1 MSRSPHW
8 IQRALV
14 TCGMLGLL
22 AIALPS
28 PTLSP
33 PPGVETARQRDA
45 APALASAPTPTE
57 APAGPATEE
66 LTDSTIAAHEAH
78 GHSGGHAAPAGAT
91 GTEPAA
97 PVLSAL
103 GGATPVRMTRDDPA
117 CGVGLTAVEVIDG
130 DVPLSCVHNVHDP
143 VPGRGPNQGAIRI
156 QPNCYGDGVSG
167 PRLQFVYAYS
177 EGKPNKLAEYRP
189 HMLNSWIPAMEGA
202 FRTTS
207 RGQGREIGMRV
218 HMPNCRIEIGVV
230 RISAED
236 STPDNPGAMRGRI
249 EQAMYEAGFTD
260 SNRKY
265 HVWFDGA
272 NKGACGVAP
281 VIPFPVVG
289 DNATPANPNNVG
301 STPVLNLFAQV
312 AVTFK
317 YPFPLP
323 PGMADPGPICWG
335 NGGMGALTE
344 THELLHLL
352 GSVMPSAPNSNG
364 LGHCRD
370 EVDIMCYSEGGVETF
385 VRCATE
391 VEALDCGSDDYF
403 NARPQVGSY
412 LSYNWNTAN
421 SKFLGTALEDL
432 SPLEVPRP

>member
-1 MSRSPHW
+1 MVKSPRW
-8 IQRALV
+8 VRRAVLS
-14 TCGMLGLL
+14 CALLGLV
-22 AIALPS
+22 AIMLPS
-28 PTLSP
+28 PTLAP
-33 PPGVETARQRDA
+33 PERIGLADGSRPS
-45 APALASAPTPTE
+45 APAASANPGASAAATDVPSAVPTNADLEGYAAARPVDRSD
-57 APAGPATEE
+57 AG
-66 LTDSTIAAHEAH
+66 
-78 GHSGGHAAPAGAT
+78 
-91 GTEPAA
+91 PAA
-97 PVLSAL
+97 PVVSAP
-103 GGATPVRMTRDDPA
+103 GNATPVRLTRDDPA
-117 CGVGLTAVEVIDG
+117 CGVGLTRVEMEGG
-130 DVPLSCVHNVHDP
+130 DIPASCVHTFQDP
-143 VPGRGPNQGAIRI
+143 VPGRGASQGAVRT
-156 QPNCYGDGVSG
+156 QPTCYGDGVSG
-167 PRLQFVYAYS
+167 PRIQFVYVYA
-177 EGKPNKLAEYRP
+177 EGQPNKAAEYIP

-202 FRTTS
+202 FRSTS
-207 RGQGREIGMRV
+207 RAQGREIGMRV
-218 HMPNCRIEIGVV
+218 HMPNCEIEIGVV
-230 RISAED
+230 RISADDAE
-236 STPDNPGAMRGRI
+236 PDEPGAMRSRI
-249 EQAMYEAGFTD
+249 EQAMYDAGYNK

-265 HVWFDGA
+265 HAWFDGA

-301 STPVLNLFAQV
+301 STPVVNLFAQV

-323 PGMADPGPICWG
+323 PGMADPGPMCWG

-385 VRCATE
+385 TRCSTE

-403 NARPQVGSY
+403 NARPQLGSY

-421 SKFLGTALEDL
+421 SKFLGAAPEDN
-432 SPLEVPRP
+432 SPVEIPRP

>member
-1 MSRSPHW
+1 MTC
-8 IQRALV
+8 AL
-14 TCGMLGLL
+14 LGLL
-22 AIALPS
+22 AIMLPS
-28 PTLSP
+28 PTFSP
-33 PPGVETARQRDA
+33 PAGVQTARQDE
-45 APALASAPTPTE
+45 APPAPTS
-57 APAGPATEE
+57 GPAADEPADE
-66 LTDSTIAAHEAH
+66 LTDTTIAAHAAH
-78 GHSGGHAAPAGAT
+78 GHGDGHAQ
-91 GTEPAA
+91 AA
-97 PVLSAL
+97 AEARQPSADGGVLSAAR
-103 GGATPVRMTRDDPA
+103 GATPVRMTRDHPA

-130 DVPLSCVHNVHDP
+130 DVPLSCVHNVLDP
-143 VPGRGPNQGAIRI
+143 VPGRGPSQGAVRI

-202 FRTTS
+202 FRATS
-207 RGQGREIGMRV
+207 REQGREIGMRAY
-218 HMPNCRIEIGVV
+218 MPNCKIEIGVV
-230 RISAED
+230 QISAED
-236 STPDNPGAMRGRI
+236 SEPDDPGAMRGRI
-249 EQAMYEAGFTD
+249 EQAMYEAGYTQ

-289 DNATPANPNNVG
+289 DNATPANPNNLG
-301 STPVLNLFAQV
+301 STPGLNLLAQV

-317 YPFPLP
+317 YSFPLP
-323 PGMADPGPICWG
+323 PGMADPGPMCWG

-385 VRCATE
+385 VRCAQE

-403 NARPQVGSY
+403 NARPQIGSY

-421 SKFLGTALEDL
+421 SKFLGTAPEDL
-432 SPLEVPRP
+432 SPLGVPSP